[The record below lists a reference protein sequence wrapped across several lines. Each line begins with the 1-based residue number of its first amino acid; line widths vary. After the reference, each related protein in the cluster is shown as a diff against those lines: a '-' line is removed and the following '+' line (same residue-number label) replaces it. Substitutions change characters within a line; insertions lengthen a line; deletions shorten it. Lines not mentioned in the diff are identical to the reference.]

1 MAKTDGQFKAGNSG
15 KPKGAVNKVTRTVK
29 ETVLSVFNEL
39 QESPKHSLKAFA
51 EENPKEF
58 YTIASKLIPTEITGG
73 LKLSGFK
80 ITYGKRSATD

>member
-1 MAKTDGQFKAGNSG
+1 MPFKEGKEKTGGRQ
-15 KPKGAVNKVTRTVK
+15 KGVPNKITKTVR
-29 ETVLSVFNEL
+29 ETVASVFNEL
-39 QESPKHSLKAFA
+39 QEDPKHCLKEFA
-51 EENPKEF
+51 KENPKEF